1 MKKFLFFIAAAIVA
15 AGCAT
20 QSTTDKPELRFREDG
35 TFKVAQFTDLHWNEK
50 NQEAVEIIKSIVRDV
65 TKAEQPDVVI
75 FTGDVICTDPAET
88 GWKNLISLMAELGVP
103 YAVTMGNHDP
113 EFDLTREEI
122 FDILETDP
130 LFLGEKGPAEISGVG
145 NYVLEV
151 KASDGSDVN
160 KALLY
165 CFDSND
171 YTPSKKDFGYY
182 GWFER
187 DQIQW
192 YLDESAKY
200 TAANGGTPVNALSF
214 FHMALPEFK
223 LLEPADRLGSYCE
236 PICSPDLNTGMF
248 QAMRFSG
255 DMMGAFIGHDHCNDF
270 IGKYYEIALGY
281 GRRTQWDEDEVENG
295 GRIIVLKENE
305 RSFETYC
312 TTPKYGKEFTYFYP
326 AGLPEHTYGEKI
338 PAKNVTPK
346 KNGVSYKYYEGNITS
361 PLKVAKEG
369 KLVDKGTMSDLNV
382 KNAPTGDHYGYEFD
396 AYLNIP
402 SDNFYRFVADFDD
415 GVAIYIDGEE
425 IINSE
430 GMHSGISLAGSICLE
445 KGFHDLKVYYFEN
458 YSGERLN
465 LSIESIDIPRQIIP
479 GDMLYV
485 K

>member
-35 TFKVAQFTDLHWNEK
+35 TFKIAQYTDLHWE
-50 NQEAVEIIKSIVRDV
+50 EEDPEGVEVIKSIIRDV
-65 TKAEQPDVVI
+65 TKAEKPDLII
-75 FTGDVICTDPAET
+75 FTGDVICTSPAET
-88 GWKNLISLMAELGVP
+88 GWRNLISLMNELGVP

-113 EFDLTREEI
+113 EFDLTREQIFEI
-122 FDILETDP
+122 LATDP

-151 KASDGSDVN
+151 KASDGSDAN

-165 CFDSND
+165 CMDSND

-192 YLDESAKY
+192 YIDESAKY

-214 FHMALPEFK
+214 FHMALPEYK
-223 LLEPADRLGSYCE
+223 LIEPADRLGNFYE

-248 QAMRFSG
+248 QAMRYMG
-255 DMMGAFIGHDHCNDF
+255 DMMGVFIGHDHANDF
-270 IGKYYEIALGY
+270 IGKYYEIALAY
-281 GRRTQWDEDEVENG
+281 GRRTQCREDEVVSG

-305 RSFETYC
+305 RYFETYC
-312 TTPKYGKEFTYFYP
+312 ITPEYGKEYTYYYP
-326 AGLPEHTYGEKI
+326 AGLPEHTYGEMT
-338 PAKNVTPK
+338 PAKNVNPQK
-346 KNGVSYKYYEGNITS
+346 KGVSYKYYEGDITS
-361 PLKVAKEG
+361 PVKLDKEG
-369 KLVDKGTMSDLNV
+369 KLVSKGTKEYIDIT
-382 KNAPTGDHYGYEFD
+382 APAGDHYGYEFD

-402 SDNFYRFVADFDD
+402 SDNFYRFTANFDD
-415 GVAIYIDGEE
+415 GVAIYIDGTE
-425 IINSE
+425 IINSD
-430 GMHSGISLAGSICLE
+430 GMHSGISLSGSICLA
-445 KGFHDLKVYYFEN
+445 KGFHDLKIYYFED

-465 LSIESIDIPRQIIP
+465 LNIESIEIPNQP
-479 GDMLYV
+479 LPADMLYI